1 GRAVSLG
8 PGAAGGAASP
18 ARCLLRLPLRPLE
31 EGAALHPRS
40 QGRHGRG
47 LPVRDEARNAIID
60 DPPHILLANYVMLEY
75 MLIRPAERTLIG
87 LTTREL
93 AFLVMD
99 ELHVYRG
106 RQGADVAMLLRR
118 VGQRAGQRE

>member
-1 GRAVSLG
+1 ACAAAVRLRRPRPRLHRGTGARAHLHRLGHAAVREGPGLRGRAVSLG

-75 MLIRPAERTLIG
+75 MLIRPAERTLI
-87 LTTREL
+87 
-93 AFLVMD
+93 
-99 ELHVYRG
+99 
-106 RQGADVAMLLRR
+106 
-118 VGQRAGQRE
+118 